1 MGFSKMLEL
10 LQQKNKGYIILA
22 NAGAFYLARGKDAV
36 KLNEI
41 LGLKLLCIEPEV
53 CKIGIPVNSIETYM
67 KKIEEKE
74 YSYIVYYFNQQ
85 TNRLE
90 IIKKY
95 TGKNKNTETKEKLNC
110 YICQN
115 TVKVYKKPD
124 KYIEAIAKLYEEENN
139 KKQEEKKEQEK
150 GKEIDG

>member
-10 LQQKNKGYIILA
+10 LQEKNKGYIIMA

-36 KLNEI
+36 KLHEI
-41 LGLKLLCIEPEV
+41 LGLKLLCMEPEV

-90 IIKKY
+90 VIKKY
-95 TGKNKNTETKEKLNC
+95 TGKNKNTETN
-110 YICQN
+110 
-115 TVKVYKKPD
+115 
-124 KYIEAIAKLYEEENN
+124 
-139 KKQEEKKEQEK
+139 EQK
-150 GKEIDG
+150 NLV

>member
-1 MGFSKMLEL
+1 M
-10 LQQKNKGYIILA
+10 
-22 NAGAFYLARGKDAV
+22 
-36 KLNEI
+36 
-41 LGLKLLCIEPEV
+41 EPEV
-53 CKIGIPVNSIETYM
+53 CKIGIPVNSTETYM

-90 IIKKY
+90 VIKKY
-95 TGKNKNTETKEKLNC
+95 TGKNKNTETNEKKNC

-124 KYIEAIAKLYEEENN
+124 KYIEAVAELYEEEIEHRKNN
-139 KKQEEKKEQEK
+139 QKKENK
-150 GKEIDG
+150 

>member
-10 LQQKNKGYIILA
+10 LQEKNKGYIILA

-36 KLNEI
+36 KLNKI
-41 LGLKLLCIEPEV
+41 LGLKLLCMEPEV

-85 TNRLE
+85 TN
-90 IIKKY
+90 
-95 TGKNKNTETKEKLNC
+95 
-110 YICQN
+110 
-115 TVKVYKKPD
+115 VSD
-124 KYIEAIAKLYEEENN
+124 
-139 KKQEEKKEQEK
+139 
-150 GKEIDG
+150 

>member
-10 LQQKNKGYIILA
+10 LQEKNKGYIILE

-41 LGLKLLCIEPEV
+41 LGLKLVYMKPEV
-53 CKIGIPVNSIETYM
+53 CKIGIPVNSIEDYM
-67 KKIEEKE
+67 KKLEEKE

-95 TGKNKNTETKEKLNC
+95 TGKNKNTETN
-110 YICQN
+110 
-115 TVKVYKKPD
+115 
-124 KYIEAIAKLYEEENN
+124 
-139 KKQEEKKEQEK
+139 EKK
-150 GKEIDG
+150 INYS

>member
-10 LQQKNKGYIILA
+10 LQEKNKGYIILA
-22 NAGAFYLARGKDAV
+22 NAGAFYLARGKDAI

-41 LGLKLLCIEPEV
+41 LGLKLLCMEPEV

-90 IIKKY
+90 VIKKC
-95 TGKNKNTETKEKLNC
+95 TGKNKNTETN
-110 YICQN
+110 
-115 TVKVYKKPD
+115 
-124 KYIEAIAKLYEEENN
+124 
-139 KKQEEKKEQEK
+139 EKKLLYMPKHRKSIQK
-150 GKEIDG
+150 ARQIYRSSSRAIRRRNRT

>member
-10 LQQKNKGYIILA
+10 LQEKNKGYIILA

-41 LGLKLLCIEPEV
+41 LGLKLVCMEPEV

-67 KKIEEKE
+67 KKLEEKE

-95 TGKNKNTETKEKLNC
+95 TGKYKNAETKEKKNC
-110 YICQN
+110 YICKN

-124 KYIEAIAKLYEEENN
+124 KYIEAVAMLYEEEN
-139 KKQEEKKEQEK
+139 KTKQEEK
-150 GKEIDG
+150 GKIKNG

>member
-10 LQQKNKGYIILA
+10 LQEKNKGYIILA

-41 LGLKLLCIEPEV
+41 LGLKLLCMEPEV

-90 IIKKY
+90 VIKKY
-95 TGKNKNTETKEKLNC
+95 TGKNKNTGNGNFWRNFRSTLRSFRKEC
-110 YICQN
+110 ARIRDPHGQYRIRW
-115 TVKVYKKPD
+115 
-124 KYIEAIAKLYEEENN
+124 KYRR
-139 KKQEEKKEQEK
+139 Q
-150 GKEIDG
+150 

>member
-1 MGFSKMLEL
+1 MGFSTMLKL
-10 LQQKNKGYIILA
+10 LQEKNKGYIIMA

-41 LGLKLLCIEPEV
+41 LGLKLLCMEPEV

-90 IIKKY
+90 VIKKY
-95 TGKNKNTETKEKLNC
+95 TGKNKNTETNEKKNC
-110 YICQN
+110 YICKN

-124 KYIEAIAKLYEEENN
+124 KYIEAVAELYKEEIEKEYKKN
-139 KKQEEKKEQEK
+139 KKEN
-150 GKEIDG
+150 D

>member
-1 MGFSKMLEL
+1 M
-10 LQQKNKGYIILA
+10 
-22 NAGAFYLARGKDAV
+22 
-36 KLNEI
+36 
-41 LGLKLLCIEPEV
+41 EPEV

-90 IIKKY
+90 VIKKY
-95 TGKNKNTETKEKLNC
+95 TGKNKNTETNEKKNC

-124 KYIEAIAKLYEEENN
+124 KYIVLSSLQIIYLILN
-139 KKQEEKKEQEK
+139 KSVKKT
-150 GKEIDG
+150 EIKNI

>member
-1 MGFSKMLEL
+1 MKKQNKAGGRKMGFSKMLEL
-10 LQQKNKGYIILA
+10 LQEKNKGYIILA
-22 NAGAFYLARGKDAV
+22 NAGAFYLARGKDTV

-41 LGLKLLCIEPEV
+41 LGLKLLCMEPEV

-90 IIKKY
+90 VIKKY
-95 TGKNKNTETKEKLNC
+95 TGKN
-110 YICQN
+110 
-115 TVKVYKKPD
+115 VSD
-124 KYIEAIAKLYEEENN
+124 
-139 KKQEEKKEQEK
+139 
-150 GKEIDG
+150 

>member
-10 LQQKNKGYIILA
+10 LQEKNKGYIILA

-41 LGLKLLCIEPEV
+41 LGLKLLCMEPEV
-53 CKIGIPVNSIETYM
+53 CKIGIQVNSIETYM

-85 TNRLE
+85 TN
-90 IIKKY
+90 
-95 TGKNKNTETKEKLNC
+95 
-110 YICQN
+110 
-115 TVKVYKKPD
+115 VSD
-124 KYIEAIAKLYEEENN
+124 
-139 KKQEEKKEQEK
+139 
-150 GKEIDG
+150 

>member
-10 LQQKNKGYIILA
+10 LQEKNKGYIILA
-22 NAGAFYLARGKDAV
+22 NTGAFYLARGKDAV

-41 LGLKLLCIEPEV
+41 LGLKLLCMEPEV
-53 CKIGIPVNSIETYM
+53 CKIGIPVNSTETYM

-90 IIKKY
+90 VIKKY
-95 TGKNKNTETKEKLNC
+95 TGKNKNTETNEKKNC

-124 KYIEAIAKLYEEENN
+124 KYIEAVAELYEEEIEHRKNN
-139 KKQEEKKEQEK
+139 QKKENK
-150 GKEIDG
+150 